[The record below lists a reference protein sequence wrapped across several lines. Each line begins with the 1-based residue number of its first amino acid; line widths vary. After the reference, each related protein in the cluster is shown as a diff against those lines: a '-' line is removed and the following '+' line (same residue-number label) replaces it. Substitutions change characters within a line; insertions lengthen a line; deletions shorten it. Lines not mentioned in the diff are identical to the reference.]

1 MQTRLGR
8 RIVVLAL
15 KVLLSSALIV
25 YVATRVD
32 LGLLLVQLR
41 TIHLGQLALAG
52 GVFLVQIVI
61 GAVRWRSIILFM
73 GAKVALLRTV
83 RIYYIGVFFNMCTP
97 GGLLGDAVRIWH
109 AHRAGLTLPFAI
121 GSVILDRIAVVLS
134 LILAT
139 TLLQY
144 FLPAAVRSRFQ
155 IVGSLDLLSL
165 LAIISIAGVGVLI
178 WLDKLPA
185 SLQSRMP
192 IAGLLTLSLSAR
204 RIFLNPAAL
213 ASVLLLAVTSQAFVC
228 LAIYTLAR
236 SLDIGIGLLDCM
248 ILMPPVILLSLLP
261 VSIGGW
267 GVRESVMVFVL
278 GLIGIAS
285 EQALLLSV
293 LLGLA
298 GMAISLPGWI
308 LWMTAP
314 LDINPDSGLR
324 MRTAS
329 PQSPHPSS
337 TGE

>member
-1 MQTRLGR
+1 MRTRLGR

-15 KVLLSSALIV
+15 KVLLSSALIA

-32 LGLLLVQLR
+32 LGLLLVQLK

-52 GVFLVQIVI
+52 GVLFVQIVI

-73 GAKVALLRTV
+73 GAKVALLATV
-83 RIYYIGVFFNMCTP
+83 RIYCIGVFFNMWTP

-121 GSVILDRIAVVLS
+121 GSVVLDRIAVVLS

-139 TLLQY
+139 TSLQY

-155 IVGSLDLLSL
+155 IVGALDLFSL
-165 LAIISIAGVGVLI
+165 FAIMSIAGVGLLI
-178 WLDKLPA
+178 CLDRLPA
-185 SLQSRMP
+185 SLQSRKP

-204 RIFLNPAAL
+204 RVFLNPAAL

-228 LAIYTLAR
+228 AAIYTLAR

-248 ILMPPVILLSLLP
+248 VLMPPVILLSLLP

-308 LWMTAP
+308 LWMTSP
-314 LDINPDSGLR
+314 LDSKPDSEPR

-329 PQSPHPSS
+329 PQANQLSS
-337 TGE
+337 TAE

>member
-1 MQTRLGR
+1 MHTRLGR

-15 KVLLSSALIV
+15 KVLLSSALIA

-97 GGLLGDAVRIWH
+97 GGLLGDAGRIWH

-165 LAIISIAGVGVLI
+165 LAIMSIAGFGVLI

-185 SLQSRMP
+185 SLNHGCRS
-192 IAGLLTLSLSAR
+192 
-204 RIFLNPAAL
+204 PA
-213 ASVLLLAVTSQAFVC
+213 C
-228 LAIYTLAR
+228 
-236 SLDIGIGLLDCM
+236 
-248 ILMPPVILLSLLP
+248 
-261 VSIGGW
+261 
-267 GVRESVMVFVL
+267 
-278 GLIGIAS
+278 
-285 EQALLLSV
+285 
-293 LLGLA
+293 
-298 GMAISLPGWI
+298 
-308 LWMTAP
+308 
-314 LDINPDSGLR
+314 
-324 MRTAS
+324 
-329 PQSPHPSS
+329 
-337 TGE
+337 